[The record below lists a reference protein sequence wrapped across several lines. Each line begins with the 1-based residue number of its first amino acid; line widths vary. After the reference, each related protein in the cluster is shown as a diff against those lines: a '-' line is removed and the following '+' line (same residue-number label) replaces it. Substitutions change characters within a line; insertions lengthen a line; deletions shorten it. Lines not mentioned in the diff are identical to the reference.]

1 MQTSRERRRVRYGAL
16 LAGLGVACSTLA
28 EIEQSRE
35 CKVDDECLDQGGKST
50 GKICYLGSCVE
61 DRLPPRAP
69 LAVDIRS
76 EPLGDPAFRVEV
88 LGADVALDRNLTDR
102 PYRYRISLAN
112 VDVEGE
118 EDKVISGVRDL
129 LKIAVTETRT
139 KLQEGE
145 DATTVPLAGSFTL
158 SQSSRLGR
166 SALSTPLLFYPPM
179 GGDESEGVPHIDL
192 PWPRYDPVDDE
203 ADLPLIVELL
213 PDADGEP
220 LVMGNK
226 SYGRGIVYRQIV
238 RRNDG
243 IAAQHNVS
251 LSTVRECHRETTG
264 MLRFPD
270 GVPTPP
276 PLLDGETA
284 PKISVALRYEG
295 KKASGDKPRACD
307 PSGAPAPPLCSVETL
322 TQQPSPEC
330 QTATQ
335 CAPPSTCVEVEPGV
349 RRCGCSNDDHCF
361 PGDVCNLEQHL
372 CALDLTDRPATK
384 SFPVDPAQPDFST
397 WIYTYCDDDV
407 GASREIALI
416 VDVTPDIRLGL
427 PTMQFR
433 AAIDYSLNF
442 DGEPKGSAIPPLC
455 LPTWQTVQPI
465 TLRQTQPPARVFQAD
480 TRVWVC
486 CDTTCVDPG
495 ASGVPDAAATCPL
508 RGTLTATTT
517 ATTHLDDPN
526 PKGPWHGCHQE
537 GNYTGSVNLGDCAAD
552 KPECQVQLSAGPA
565 SPGQQAYQ
573 LAIESPVG
581 SIFQSATIGID
592 VATGT
597 SALDLQLPYRVLL
610 RGRVAVADC
619 TVAPE
624 GGTCT
629 PEAEIVAERIIKDE
643 PPGTLGPFFYT
654 TSTLPG
660 TLGEYVLPLD
670 PGLYF
675 LTALPK
681 ITIGTSQTAPAPIL
695 ILDLRPG
702 SKLVRDEDGVPVAE
716 GPDLLLAKSGVT
728 YTIELDDFDLSTRA
742 IPLDRT
748 SWKGISFEFDTYD
761 LNAPG
766 VCDRTLACKIRRLRP
781 GNSPVYLTQERL
793 LNYVTRPASPDE

>member
-1 MQTSRERRRVRYGAL
+1 MRRGAL
-16 LAGLGVACSTLA
+16 LAGLGLACSTLA

-88 LGADVALDRNLTDR
+88 LGADLALDRNLTDR

-118 EDKVISGVRDL
+118 EGKVISGVRDR

-145 DATTVPLAGSFTL
+145 DAATVPLAGSFTL

-166 SALSTPLLFYPPM
+166 SALSTPPIFYPPM
-179 GGDESEGVPHIDL
+179 NGGETEAVPQIEL

-203 ADLPLIVELL
+203 ADLPLVVELV

-220 LVMGNK
+220 PVMGNK
-226 SYGRGIVYRQIV
+226 RYGRGIVYRQIV

-264 MLRFPD
+264 SVRFPD
-270 GVPTPP
+270 GLPTPP
-276 PLLDGETA
+276 PLLDGETP

-295 KKASGDKPRACD
+295 KKAGGDKPQACD
-307 PSGAPAPPLCSVETL
+307 PTGAPAPPLCSVETL

-335 CAPPSTCVEVEPGV
+335 CAPPSTCVEIEPGV

-384 SFPVDPAQPDFST
+384 SFPVDPATPDFAT

-407 GASREIALI
+407 TASREIALI

-427 PTMQFR
+427 PTVQFR
-433 AAIDYSLNF
+433 AALDYSLDI
-442 DGEPKGSAIPPLC
+442 DGEPTPTTIAPLC

-465 TLRQTQPPARVFQAD
+465 TLRQTQAPARVFKAD
-480 TRVWVC
+480 TRAWVC
-486 CDTTCVDPG
+486 CDTTCVDPA
-495 ASGVPDAAATCPL
+495 ASGVPDAAVTCPL

-517 ATTHLDDPN
+517 ATTNIDDPDPMN
-526 PKGPWHGCHQE
+526 PWKSCLAG

-552 KPECQVQLSAGPA
+552 EPECQVQLSAGPA
-565 SPGQQAYQ
+565 GPGPQTYQ

-619 TVAPE
+619 SVAPE

-681 ITIGTSQTAPAPIL
+681 ITIGTNQTAPSPII

-702 SKLVRDEDGVPVAE
+702 SELVRSEGGVPVAD

-793 LNYVTRPASPDE
+793 LNYVTRPATPDE